1 MNHRIAVL
9 QCVAVNDSDF
19 GTEFLCHSFGS
30 RLQIRRAHIGS
41 GRVDKVADQR
51 CCLSQTDRFVNSLH
65 VLDKQDTR
73 PGAAIQI
80 AITRSEENT
89 SELQS
94 LMRRSY
100 AVYCL

>member
-73 PGAAIQI
+73 P
-80 AITRSEENT
+80 RSEEHT

-94 LMRRSY
+94 LMRTSY
-100 AVYCL
+100 AVFSLKKQHQK